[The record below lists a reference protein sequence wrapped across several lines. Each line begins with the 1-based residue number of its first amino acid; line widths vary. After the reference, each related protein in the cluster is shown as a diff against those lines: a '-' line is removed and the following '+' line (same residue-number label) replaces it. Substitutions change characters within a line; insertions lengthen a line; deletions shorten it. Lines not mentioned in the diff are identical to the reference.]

1 MFVMGHQKAP
11 PIVMSLIEFGI
22 DTREI
27 PGYSGYWATCDGRI
41 IGRRGKFRK
50 PQLNRSGYHEV
61 TIWVGESQ
69 SRPTVHKL
77 VMLAFEGPRPEG
89 QEVLHRDGNKLNN
102 SKSNLKYGT
111 RSENQFDSA
120 KHGTH
125 HWLNGGHTLTP
136 IVRIANRG
144 TNIRLTTFTYAQKSI
159 EMVRFTKQDVVE
171 SAIWLDGYR
180 QKVRETTCLA
190 RRF

>member
-61 TIWVGESQ
+61 KIWVGESQ

-125 HWLNGGHTLTP
+125 HWLNGGHP
-136 IVRIANRG
+136 YANRTHCKQG
-144 TNIRLTTFTYAQKSI
+144 HEYTPDNIY
-159 EMVRFTKQDVVE
+159 VRTEKHRN
-171 SAIWLDGYR
+171 G
-180 QKVRETTCLA
+180 KVYKARRCRECDLA
-190 RRF
+190 RRLQAKG